1 MNLYRQAIA
10 LFGFALPVILC
21 VIVLAAAVMTK
32 SKIATSFDS
41 KQSNYKGFKTN
52 RLQALSLE
60 AEIDSKRDSFTHWEE
75 LLGKETASALT
86 SNIRQIED
94 KLPSKEFQ
102 LTEQETP
109 TGRGGFASAS
119 AQNAAQVRLGFRATY
134 RSMQRALLELETR
147 MPQLQ
152 LQELRMDP
160 SSSSN
165 SLNFG
170 ITYTAWEK

>member
-1 MNLYRQAIA
+1 MNLYRQSIA
-10 LFGFALPVILC
+10 LFGFALPFVLCLVVIGT
-21 VIVLAAAVMTK
+21 AVMTK
-32 SKIATSFDS
+32 SKIAASFDS
-41 KQSNYKGFKTN
+41 KQSQFQGFKTN
-52 RLQALSLE
+52 RIQALALE
-60 AEIDSKRDSFTHWEE
+60 AEIDNKRDSFAQWES
-75 LLGKETASALT
+75 LLGKETASSVT

-102 LTEQETP
+102 LTEQESP
-109 TGRGGFASAS
+109 TGRGGFAAAS
-119 AQNAAQVRLGFRATY
+119 AQNAAQVRLGFRATF

-160 SSSSN
+160 SASSN

>member
-1 MNLYRQAIA
+1 MNLYRQSIA
-10 LFGFALPVILC
+10 LFGFALPAFICLVVIGGA
-21 VIVLAAAVMTK
+21 VLTK
-32 SKIATSFDS
+32 SKIATSFNS
-41 KQSNYKGFKTN
+41 KQNEFKGFKQN
-52 RLQALSLE
+52 KIQALALE
-60 AEIDSKRDSFTHWEE
+60 AEIANKRDHFAQWET
-75 LLGKETASALT
+75 LLAKETASSVT

-102 LTEQETP
+102 LTEQESP
-109 TGRGGFASAS
+109 SGRAGFAAAT

-170 ITYTAWEK
+170 ITYTAWEQ